1 MGAAKTIV
9 SLSPRQSSSPHVR
22 PPCTRPIRSVSVL
35 MPTWQGAEFLD
46 RVLIALASQ
55 EIELDWDMLVIDS
68 GSTDATLEILEAH
81 AKDFPVPLRVRS
93 IDQVEFDHGDTRNQL
108 AAMSAGDLCV
118 FLTQD
123 AIPVGTDWL
132 ATLAANFDDNSVGGA
147 YCRNL
152 PRPDA
157 DLLTKVFS
165 ADDPG
170 YSGVRRETRLS
181 DVPDYDELDPHQRRL
196 LYNFNDVA
204 SAVRRE
210 VWELHPFPR
219 TWFGEDVLMARALL
233 EAGWTVTY
241 CAKAAVEH
249 SHDYDEDETKSRA
262 RIDGRFNKEWLG
274 RICVA
279 SRKDARA
286 LADRFFAMD
295 RAAIEHALGGKA
307 EDKVDELVG
316 RAARLREAAF
326 EGLYEGGA
334 EGTDE
339 LLPATGLLS
348 SPRLELLY
356 VVHGFPPDTWA
367 GTEIYTLNLAQ
378 EMKRRG
384 HGVTILARAPG
395 PGGEGSAWAPG
406 EPEDFELIEDEFDGL
421 PVVRLIHRLQHRSLE
436 ESYRQPRAEAAF
448 RKVLH
453 KVKPDVVH
461 FQHLI
466 HTSIGLVEIAH
477 DAGMATVVTCHDYW
491 AICPRVQMIRPDG
504 ERCEGNMG
512 AGCFLCVKEKQ
523 LDRVPA
529 AAKAGKLGDA
539 LLSAIAGGAGRV
551 GTARAKELAAEYA
564 ELRTREEDVPA
575 AFAAA
580 DLRISPSRFLRQ
592 KLLDEYP
599 GFDKHSFLFSDNGM
613 RTDHVKALKKKKS
626 KVVRFGFVGSLVWY
640 KGDEVLVRA
649 MAELGPDVAAE
660 LNVYGSFDP
669 DKDEHHAK
677 LQKLVKKTG
686 AKVTFKG
693 RFDNSKL
700 SEVYA
705 EIDVLVVPSVWFENS
720 PITIHEAYLT
730 HTPVVTS
737 DIGGMAEFVRD
748 GVDGL
753 HFKVGDEADLA
764 KTLKRFVD
772 ERGLLKK
779 LSADWMPIKTIEEN
793 AAETEYRYRGLV
805 TRRRVKKVGLVFD
818 ARANEAV
825 RQTGPVDA
833 QGAEYLLLRPGGA
846 SVEYEVEGLEA
857 GPHTLIV
864 EVFALGAEPTVEH
877 GGHVVLD
884 GEYLG
889 GLELFAADGEDES
902 RRFEL
907 PFDVEEDL
915 GGTACLTIASAIAPG
930 GPEAY
935 LRLARIL
942 IKGTELKS
950 ARAKA
955 DKEG

>member
-1 MGAAKTIV
+1 
-9 SLSPRQSSSPHVR
+9 
-22 PPCTRPIRSVSVL
+22 

-46 RVLIALASQ
+46 RVLSALAEQ
-55 EIELDWDMLVIDS
+55 ELELDWDMLVIDS
-68 GSTDATLEILEAH
+68 GSTDGTLEILARH
-81 AKDFPVPLRVRS
+81 AKEFPVPLEVRT

-108 AAMSAGDLCV
+108 AALSTGDLCV

-123 AIPVGTDWL
+123 AIPVGKHWL
-132 ATLAANFDDNSVGGA
+132 QTLAANFEDREVGAA

-157 DLLTKVFS
+157 DLLTKIFS

-170 YSGVRRETRLS
+170 YSAERREVRLS

-210 VWELHPFPR
+210 LWELHPFPR
-219 TWFGEDVLMARALL
+219 TWFGEDILMARALL
-233 EAGWTVTY
+233 EAGWTVAY

-274 RICVA
+274 RTCVA
-279 SRKDARA
+279 SKKDARA
-286 LADRFFAMD
+286 LADRFFALD
-295 RAAIEHALGGKA
+295 RAAIEHALDGKA
-307 EDKVDELVG
+307 EDLVDELVG

-334 EGTDE
+334 EVSDE
-339 LLPATGLLS
+339 LLPATGLLAA
-348 SPRLELLY
+348 PELEVLY

-384 HGVTILARAPG
+384 HRVTILARAPG
-395 PGGEGSAWAPG
+395 PGGEGSAQAEG
-406 EPEDFELIEDEFDGL
+406 EPDDFELVEDEFEGL
-421 PVVRLIHRLQHRSLE
+421 RVIRMIHRLQHKSLE
-436 ESYRQPRAEAAF
+436 ESYSQPRAEAAF
-448 RKVLH
+448 RKVLAD
-453 KVKPDVVH
+453 VGPDLVH

-466 HTSIGLVEIAH
+466 HSSIGLVEIAR
-477 DAGMATVVTCHDYW
+477 DRGLATIVTCHDYW
-491 AICPRVQMIRPDG
+491 AICPRVQLIRPDG

-523 LDRVPA
+523 LERVPA

-539 LLSAIAGGAGRV
+539 LLAAIAGGAGRV
-551 GTARAKELAAEYA
+551 GTARAKELASEYA
-564 ELRTREEDVPA
+564 ELRTREEAVPA
-575 AFAAA
+575 AYAAA

-592 KLLDEYP
+592 KLLDAYA

-613 RTDHVKALKKKKS
+613 RTDHVEALEKRPA

-649 MAELGPDVAAE
+649 MAELGTDVAAE
-660 LNVYGSFDP
+660 LNIYGSFDP
-669 DKDEHHAK
+669 DKDEHHAR
-677 LQKLVKKTG
+677 LSKLVEETG
-686 AKVTFKG
+686 ARVTFKG

-720 PITIHEAYLT
+720 PITIHEAFLT

-753 HFKVGDEADLA
+753 HFKVGDELDLA
-764 KTLKRFVD
+764 KQLRRFVD
-772 ERGLLKK
+772 EPGLVEE
-779 LSADWMPIKTIEEN
+779 LSQDWMTIKTIQEN

-805 TRRRVKKVGLVFD
+805 ARRRTRKAGLVFD
-818 ARANEAV
+818 ARANEAA
-825 RQTGPVDA
+825 RTTGPVEP
-833 QGAEYLLLRPGGA
+833 QGADYLLMRPGGA
-846 SVEYEVEGLEA
+846 SVEFEVTGLEA
-857 GPHTLIV
+857 GPHTLII

-877 GGHVVLD
+877 GGHVTLD
-884 GEYLG
+884 GEYVG
-889 GLELFAADGEDES
+889 ALELFSASGEDEL

-907 PFDVEEDL
+907 PFELEQDVD
-915 GGTACLTIASAIAPG
+915 GTASLTIASALEPG

-935 LRLARIL
+935 LRLSRIL
-942 IKGTELKS
+942 IKGCELETVAAS
-950 ARAKA
+950 
-955 DKEG
+955 KEGNA